1 MPRLRAAL
9 QAHTALEWEARLG
22 ERVPCAAARPV
33 EDMFDHPQVAAEGIL
48 ATFEHGRV
56 GRYRGMAHPVHFGG
70 GPAPA
75 PFTAPA
81 LGQHS
86 REILAAL
93 GYSHEEIER
102 LHRAGAVI
110 GPAKEERA

>member
-1 MPRLRAAL
+1 VPRLREAL
-9 QAHTALEWEARLG
+9 QAHTALEWEARFG

-48 ATFEHGRV
+48 ASFEHRRV

-70 GPAPA
+70 GPAA
-75 PFTAPA
+75 TPFTAPE

-86 REILAAL
+86 REILAGL
-93 GYSHEEIER
+93 GYSTEEIER
-102 LHRAGAVI
+102 LCGGGAVVA
-110 GPAKEERA
+110 PEKDTRA